1 MTPDQLHRYFLERV
15 EPGDHVELNY
25 AFVHI
30 PGEVLHVTERHLHL
44 RVKSR
49 LAPGVRRYDL
59 RRICRLMIE
68 LVHRPQRGEPTR
80 ITVNPKESPR
90 LNLL

>member
-44 RVKSR
+44 
-49 LAPGVRRYDL
+49 
-59 RRICRLMIE
+59 
-68 LVHRPQRGEPTR
+68 
-80 ITVNPKESPR
+80 
-90 LNLL
+90 